1 MKKTEK
7 EYIHEL
13 GMEELLERI
22 TQEQLMFQKTRFRHA
37 VSPIENPLSIRDLRR
52 NIARLKTE
60 LKKRQL
66 AAAQKPTD
74 DGTE

>member
-1 MKKTEK
+1 MKKTDK

-13 GMEELLERI
+13 GMDELLERI
-22 TQEQLMFQKTRFRHA
+22 TQEQVMYQRTKFRHA
-37 VSPIENPLSIRDLRR
+37 VSPIENPLTLREMRR

-60 LKKRQL
+60 LRRRQL
-66 AAAQKPTD
+66 VEAKTKAD